1 MARLKRKQILKLLS
15 KQSPAIWHNEYSAKE
30 SLRLS
35 KVGMMELK
43 TSFKI
48 YPIPMKPGFQVKN
61 VHIKYLEEELI
72 APYYLDGKA
81 LVLFS
86 PRDAMELKLTE
97 GDLDSW
103 SRARWINDKYQEP
116 PKLPDEEY

>member
-1 MARLKRKQILKLLS
+1 MTRLKRKQILKLLS

-61 VHIKYLEEELI
+61 VHIKYLEEVLEQALI
-72 APYYLDGKA
+72 
-81 LVLFS
+81 
-86 PRDAMELKLTE
+86 
-97 GDLDSW
+97 
-103 SRARWINDKYQEP
+103 INDARNKILTKIGED
-116 PKLPDEEY
+116 KVHLND